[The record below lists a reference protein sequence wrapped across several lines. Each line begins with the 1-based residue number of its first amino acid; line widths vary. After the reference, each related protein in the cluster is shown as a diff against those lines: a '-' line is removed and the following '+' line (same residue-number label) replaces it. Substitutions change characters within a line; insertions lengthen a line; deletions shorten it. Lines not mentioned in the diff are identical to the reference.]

1 MTRGT
6 VAMADGGQLAYELS
20 GAGTPVVLIHG
31 FSLDMRSWDR
41 QAAALA
47 LEHTV
52 LRYDVRGFGA
62 SSRPTGP
69 YDHADDLAG
78 LLAAL
83 QVPAA
88 HLVGLSL
95 GANIA
100 LACAVRHPQLV
111 RSLVLASSGLAG
123 HPWTEPRPPD
133 AAAEYARQH
142 GTEAARAFWLG
153 HALFAP
159 VRDHDEARTEL
170 EAMVRDYS
178 GWHWEN
184 VNPAAAFSEVAALP
198 GIAAPTLVVSG
209 SRDIAGYQAIA
220 RTLASTIP
228 GARLLVIPD
237 AGHMLTMEASG
248 PFNAALL
255 DFIRQMEQAIPLAS
269 SGHENAVA
277 PRGSVSP

>member
-6 VAMADGGQLAYELS
+6 IATADSGQLAYELT
-20 GAGTPVVLIHG
+20 GAGTPVVLVHG
-31 FSLDMRSWDR
+31 FSLDMRSWSH
-41 QAAALA
+41 QVAAVA
-47 LEHTV
+47 EKHTV

-83 QVPAA
+83 RLPAS

-100 LACAVRHPQLV
+100 LACAVRHPKLV
-111 RSLVLASSGLAG
+111 RSLALASSGLAG
-123 HPWTEPRPPD
+123 HPWTERRPPD
-133 AAAEYARQH
+133 AAAEHARQH
-142 GTEAARAFWLG
+142 GTQAGRTFWLG

-159 VRDHDEARTEL
+159 VRDHAGPRAEL

-184 VNPAAAFSEVAALP
+184 VNPAAAFPEAAALP
-198 GIAAPTLVVSG
+198 GIATPTLVVSG
-209 SRDIAGYQAIA
+209 SRDVAGYQAIA
-220 RTLASTIP
+220 RTLALTIP
-228 GARLLVIPD
+228 GARLIVIPD
-237 AGHMLTMEASG
+237 AGHMLTMEA
-248 PFNAALL
+248 PDAFNAVLL
-255 DFIRQMEQAIPLAS
+255 DFIRQQDAGGPAIADVS
-269 SGHENAVA
+269 SGFRA
-277 PRGSVSP
+277 

>member
-1 MTRGT
+1 MTQGAIT
-6 VAMADGGQLAYELS
+6 TADGGCLAYELT
-20 GAGTPVVLIHG
+20 GAGTFVVLVHG

-41 QAAALA
+41 QVAALA
-47 LEHTV
+47 AKHSV

-62 SSRPTGP
+62 SSQPSGP

-133 AAAEYARQH
+133 AAAEHARQH

-159 VRDHDEARTEL
+159 VCDHSGPRAEL

-184 VNPAAAFSEVAALP
+184 VNPAAAFPGAAALP

-209 SRDIAGYQAIA
+209 SRDVAGYRAIA

-237 AGHMLTMEASG
+237 AGHMLSMEAPSA
-248 PFNAALL
+248 FNAALL
-255 DFIRQMEQAIPLAS
+255 DFIRQVEQDASGPAIADAP
-269 SGHENAVA
+269 SGLWA
-277 PRGSVSP
+277 